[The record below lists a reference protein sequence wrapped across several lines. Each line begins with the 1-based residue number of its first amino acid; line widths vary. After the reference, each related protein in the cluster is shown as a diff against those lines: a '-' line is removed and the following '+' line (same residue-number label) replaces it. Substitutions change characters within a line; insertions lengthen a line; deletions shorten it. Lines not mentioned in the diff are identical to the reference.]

1 MNHNY
6 NECVDHLVST
16 MPSNS
21 QTDVKQSTSD
31 YSTKDVT
38 NSIEDWM
45 DFWYNSED
53 IYPPNT
59 MTNSQQN
66 EPPFD
71 NDAYD
76 NYVDQINKYKGKSL
90 SELTQIIMKLGFKLD
105 QQLAKIIKQLD
116 TIIEEE
122 KDNK

>member
-21 QTDVKQSTSD
+21 QTD
-31 YSTKDVT
+31 DVT

-105 QQLAKIIKQLD
+105 QQLAKIIMQLD
-116 TIIEEE
+116 TIINEE